1 MNRPPTTLDLILVSE
16 QFYKLNGLPA
26 AMKSSRSIFPFWPD
40 WNLFSPRCRA
50 VAAGRI
56 SDFGFRI
63 YVFAYILLCPLC
75 SLASFGVISSGGY
88 YTVDTGA
95 SFVFKVSQTSG
106 DITSLVYNGTQ
117 YQATDK
123 NTHIAS
129 GLGSAT
135 VMATTY
141 GSSYIKLT
149 ITTSAS
155 NSVVSSLTHYLMV
168 RNGFNHIYMAT
179 YVTAEPAVGELRWI
193 TRLQFNL
200 VPNGPPESN
209 NNGSTGAIESS
220 DVFGH
225 SDGTTTSKYYG
236 RQRALEL
243 TYSGAYGNGIGVW
256 SVFDNPRESSSGGPF
271 YRDIENQG
279 DGAGS
284 DQEVYNYMNSGH
296 EQTEA
301 WRTNVLYGPYAMV
314 FTSGSPPVLPLDYS
328 WIETGGLNLTGW
340 ISQTNRGAIHGVASG
355 IPAGFQGVV
364 GFANANAQYWAMVSS
379 NGTFSTPL
387 MKPGAYMA
395 ILYKGEL
402 EVATNSVVVSA
413 GQTNILN
420 LASTESAPRYLFKLG
435 EWDGTPAG
443 FLNAADIINR
453 HPSDVR
459 NQPWGPVMFNADTD
473 AASSFPAIQFR
484 GTNSP
489 ATIKFN
495 LTSSQLV
502 AYTFRIGFTCA
513 YNGGRPDITM
523 NAWNSANFSPS
534 SQPNSRSFTVGT
546 YRGNNALFSFSIP
559 AGAFV
564 LGENTLVINPISGS
578 SDLGPWL
585 SAGWVYDALELD
597 IPNTGPA
604 VPLAVSS
611 LNAAAINGS
620 RIDLSWTPRSTNEI
634 NFLIERSSDNLAFN
648 LIAATTAGRTNY
660 SDTGLAPGS
669 RFYYRIRASN
679 SAGASAY
686 SNTASAETTL
696 PRFDRVSQS
705 GAALTLNVSGG
716 PAAGAAYLLMST
728 NADAPLLNW
737 HRLAT
742 NFFDPNGSFTF
753 TVPINLGGSA
763 SYYRLQ
769 LP

>member
-1 MNRPPTTLDLILVSE
+1 
-16 QFYKLNGLPA
+16 
-26 AMKSSRSIFPFWPD
+26 
-40 WNLFSPRCRA
+40 LFSPRCRA

-75 SLASFGVISSGGY
+75 SLASFGVTSGSGY

-95 SFVFKVSQTSG
+95 GLVFKVSQTSG

-149 ITTSAS
+149 ISTSAS

-179 YVTAEPAVGELRWI
+179 Y
-193 TRLQFNL
+193 
-200 VPNGPPESN
+200 
-209 NNGSTGAIESS
+209 
-220 DVFGH
+220 
-225 SDGTTTSKYYG
+225 
-236 RQRALEL
+236 
-243 TYSGAYGNGIGVW
+243 
-256 SVFDNPRESSSGGPF
+256 
-271 YRDIENQG
+271 
-279 DGAGS
+279 
-284 DQEVYNYMNSGH
+284 
-296 EQTEA
+296 
-301 WRTNVLYGPYAMV
+301 
-314 FTSGSPPVLPLDYS
+314 
-328 WIETGGLNLTGW
+328 
-340 ISQTNRGAIHGVASG
+340 
-355 IPAGFQGVV
+355 
-364 GFANANAQYWAMVSS
+364 
-379 NGTFSTPL
+379 
-387 MKPGAYMA
+387 
-395 ILYKGEL
+395 
-402 EVATNSVVVSA
+402 
-413 GQTNILN
+413 
-420 LASTESAPRYLFKLG
+420 
-435 EWDGTPAG
+435 
-443 FLNAADIINR
+443 IINR

-473 AASSFPAIQFR
+473 TASSFPAIQFR

-495 LTSSQLV
+495 LTSSQLI

-523 NAWNSANFSPS
+523 NAWNSANLSPS

-559 AGAFV
+559 ASAFV

-728 NADAPLLNW
+728 NAGAPLVNW
-737 HRLAT
+737 LRLAT
-742 NFFDPNGSFTF
+742 NSFDPNGSFTF
-753 TVPINLGGSA
+753 TIPINLGGSA